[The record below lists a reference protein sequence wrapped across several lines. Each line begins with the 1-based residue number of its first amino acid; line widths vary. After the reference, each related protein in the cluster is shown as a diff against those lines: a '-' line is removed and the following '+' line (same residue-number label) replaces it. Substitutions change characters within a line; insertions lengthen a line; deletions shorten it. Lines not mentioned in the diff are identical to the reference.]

1 MPSASAGELTSYSIG
16 RVDAR
21 ESTSKA
27 AERSKLNWFQRCQS
41 GLKASV
47 HIAAMNVANASLS
60 HMPFHQLI
68 VTKSPNHI
76 CASSCAITSA
86 MTNSSGCVAASSSTS
101 SIASRKVTQPRFSI
115 APNAKSGTAT
125 RSSLSLGYGMP

>member
-27 AERSKLNWFQRCQS
+27 AERSKLNWFHRCHS
-41 GLKASV
+41 GLNTSV
-47 HIAAMNVANASLS
+47 HIAAIKVANASLS
-60 HMPFHQLI
+60 HMPFHQPI

-76 CASSCAITSA
+76 CASSCAMTSA
-86 MTNSSGCVAASSSTS
+86 MTSSSG
-101 SIASRKVTQPRFSI
+101 
-115 APNAKSGTAT
+115 
-125 RSSLSLGYGMP
+125 